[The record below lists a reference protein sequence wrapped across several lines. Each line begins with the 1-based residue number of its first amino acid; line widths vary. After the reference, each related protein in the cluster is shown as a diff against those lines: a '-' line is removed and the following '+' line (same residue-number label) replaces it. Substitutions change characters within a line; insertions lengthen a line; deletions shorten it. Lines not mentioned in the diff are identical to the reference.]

1 MSDSAVFFF
10 ANPNFDTLQC
20 VTLVRGDDEVSIET
34 SRQEHIYKA
43 RELIFRERQVI
54 ATPVLQVPYSVL
66 AITQKSLLDSEP
78 FRQRLESMRL
88 RVCSRQRV
96 LPREFQSCLSYT
108 MLALLAPAWN
118 RVGPYLCQGR
128 EFLVAAGVIPAIEW
142 QILATETKTELTLA
156 AGGIRLRHMTL
167 ADLLRVSKI
176 AHSTLV
182 ELCVKEVPIE
192 PMQCF
197 VLPSMRI
204 ATAIAVSF
212 KVFSDCPYGSFQ
224 ELKKFWKNTYGYR
237 IPDETE
243 RTMIYVKVRFRTSRD
258 RCYVYPILCV
268 RPREPQPLARINP
281 YPIIGAFLQ
290 CVKLRMGQVCG
301 EPFPMVSRSPAF
313 PTPQLRW
320 TAKDA
325 QTGIDTVSW
334 TPRPSSHQVP
344 YRPKV
349 SFEAQPVTVF
359 IGDVEV
365 VPESDVEAEN
375 TQHSKLSSTT
385 KLKPCFQPKQSRVHY
400 SHVGA
405 CSRAQPRDASGCSRE
420 RMDNPLPSPQVHMN
434 ASATAF
440 PAVVEWLNSCE
451 FPVAQKAN
459 NELTARKTV
468 SFREAPRA
476 TCTDTMSYMTQTVA
490 SAGTVRSEQ
499 TLQGQQP
506 GRAAVNA
513 HKTRG
518 VAEGKIPE
526 EAGSKPTNHM
536 TITHP
541 PQKTSTQLGA
551 SAPALTVHYASSGG
565 ATKSSMSG
573 HSGHANAAQQAQK
586 MSAHFEDKWSSF
598 TTPAQTINDASRCK
612 NPGSAKGRIPAQAK
626 TAQLAGGT
634 SKQLGKMWGGSTTT
648 AQNIYDFAQRTTS
661 PASGGR
667 LPTQAKT
674 DQPTPKA
681 SFMLLKGMWDGA
693 ISSAR
698 NTPTFNNA
706 GKPCPNV
713 QTARQPQLQK
723 LGQTAVKPYL
733 PPSVKQVTET
743 LSLNKA
749 NSQQRITF
757 DRHSAA
763 QPRPAPP
770 TKHKMASLSII
781 KTKDEKRITFE
792 RHTSQKRVGI
802 GAAKT
807 LACAVDKAGQ
817 DEKASFSCVANT
829 SNVDED
835 PAVRE
840 IASQPLQSAPKEAD
854 DLPTLC
860 STQLEQ
866 RRKAPRSNASTRK
879 CWTIAE
885 VDSLLRDKKFD
896 MLNKVNSA
904 VLLAWLC
911 HNNVPCNIKTKKSD
925 ILFKITQHAAKG

>member
-20 VTLVRGDDEVSIET
+20 VTLVHGDDEASIEA

-66 AITQKSLLDSEP
+66 AIMQPNPPIIIDQHNSRLPRLPTPYIGGNKCTAAYRVLTACSRHTVGPLQKSLLDSQP
-78 FRQRLESMRL
+78 FRQRLEAMQLRL
-88 RVCSRQRV
+88 CSRQRV

-142 QILATETKTELTLA
+142 QILASETKTELTLA
-156 AGGIRLRHMTL
+156 AGGIRMRHMTL

-176 AHSTLV
+176 DHATLV

-192 PMQCF
+192 PMECF

-224 ELKKFWKNTYGYR
+224 DLKKFWKNTASRPFFLATVRFGGGHACVLINSDLLVQYGYR

-258 RCYVYPILCV
+258 RWYVYPILCV

-281 YPIIGAFLQ
+281 YPIIGSFLQ
-290 CVKLRMGQVCG
+290 CVKLRMSQVCG

-325 QTGIDTVSW
+325 QTGIDNVSW
-334 TPRPSSHQVP
+334 TPRPSSQVP

-349 SFEAQPVTVF
+349 SFEAKPVTVF

-365 VPESDVEAEN
+365 VPGSDDEVEK
-375 TQHSKLSSTT
+375 TQQSKLSSST
-385 KLKPCFQPKQSRVHY
+385 KLKPCFQPKQSRVHL

-405 CSRAQPRDASGCSRE
+405 CSRAQPPDAPGSRRE
-420 RMDNPLPSPQVHMN
+420 RMGNPLQSPQVHLN

-451 FPVAQKAN
+451 SPVVQKAN
-459 NELTARKTV
+459 NEITARKTV
-468 SFREAPRA
+468 SFTEVPRA
-476 TCTDTMSYMTQTVA
+476 TRTDV
-490 SAGTVRSEQ
+490 
-499 TLQGQQP
+499 
-506 GRAAVNA
+506 
-513 HKTRG
+513 
-518 VAEGKIPE
+518 
-526 EAGSKPTNHM
+526 
-536 TITHP
+536 
-541 PQKTSTQLGA
+541 
-551 SAPALTVHYASSGG
+551 
-565 ATKSSMSG
+565 
-573 HSGHANAAQQAQK
+573 
-586 MSAHFEDKWSSF
+586 
-598 TTPAQTINDASRCK
+598 
-612 NPGSAKGRIPAQAK
+612 
-626 TAQLAGGT
+626 
-634 SKQLGKMWGGSTTT
+634 
-648 AQNIYDFAQRTTS
+648 
-661 PASGGR
+661 
-667 LPTQAKT
+667 
-674 DQPTPKA
+674 
-681 SFMLLKGMWDGA
+681 
-693 ISSAR
+693 
-698 NTPTFNNA
+698 
-706 GKPCPNV
+706 
-713 QTARQPQLQK
+713 
-723 LGQTAVKPYL
+723 
-733 PPSVKQVTET
+733 
-743 LSLNKA
+743 
-749 NSQQRITF
+749 
-757 DRHSAA
+757 
-763 QPRPAPP
+763 
-770 TKHKMASLSII
+770 
-781 KTKDEKRITFE
+781 
-792 RHTSQKRVGI
+792 
-802 GAAKT
+802 
-807 LACAVDKAGQ
+807 
-817 DEKASFSCVANT
+817 
-829 SNVDED
+829 
-835 PAVRE
+835 
-840 IASQPLQSAPKEAD
+840 SAPKEAD

-866 RRKAPRSNASTRK
+866 RRKTPRNNASTRK

-911 HNNVPCNIKTKKSD
+911 HKNVPCNIKTKKSD
-925 ILFKITQHAAKG
+925 ILSKITQHAAKG